1 MSMMVG
7 RSSLMDDLRARIAR
21 VAETT
26 FTVLVEGESGVGKEL
41 VARQIHTCSRRF
53 RGPLVAV
60 NCAALVETLVEAEL
74 FGIEERTATGVR
86 GRRGKFELADQGT
99 LFLDEVGDLSATAQ
113 AKLLRVLQDM
123 AVERVG
129 GHGTHRVDTRVVA
142 ATNRS
147 LRAMVDAR
155 QFRAD
160 LYYRLAG
167 VEICVPPLR
176 ARREDVPLLVDH
188 FISRYRR
195 ATGFTVSSAAM
206 EALCAFDWPGNVRQ
220 LERVIERTI
229 ALASGPGMTLAD
241 LPDEISKDYRDLAL
255 QVTVGETSLRA
266 WSSRYVRLILERCQG
281 NKRRAC
287 DQLEISYHTLNSHLS
302 YDGHRG
308 GRRAPVVAA
317 PLETFERNS
326 GAA

>member
-1 MSMMVG
+1 MMVG
-7 RSSLMDDLRARIAR
+7 QSVLMDDLRARISR
-21 VAETT
+21 VAETA

-41 VARQIHTCSRRF
+41 VARQIHLCSRRF

-86 GRRGKFELADQGT
+86 GRRGKFELAHQGT
-99 LFLDEVGDLSATAQ
+99 LFLDEVADLSPASQ

-129 GHGTHRVDTRVVA
+129 GHAVHRIDTRVIA

-147 LRAMVDAR
+147 LRSLVDSGR
-155 QFRAD
+155 FRAD

-176 ARREDVPLLVDH
+176 ARREDIPLLVEH
-188 FISRYRR
+188 FVARYRR
-195 ATGFTVSSAAM
+195 TPAFSAAAM
-206 EALCAFDWPGNVRQ
+206 EALVAYDWPGNVRQ
-220 LERVIERTI
+220 LERTVERSI
-229 ALASGPGMTLAD
+229 ALAAGPVIEVAD
-241 LPDEISKDYRDLAL
+241 LPPELAL
-255 QVTVGETSLRA
+255 DYQQIANTMEPESDNSLRA
-266 WSSRYVRLILERCQG
+266 WSSRYVRLVLERCNG

-287 DQLEISYHTLNSHLS
+287 EVLDITYHTLKSHLE
-302 YDGHRG
+302 YQ
-308 GRRAPVVAA
+308 RRETATVVPAETGDLEMAYEPV
-317 PLETFERNS
+317 RS